1 LEVPAFAKIN
11 LTLEVLGRRDDG
23 YHEVRTILQTVDLA
37 DWLDIQPAPALLV
50 ECDDT
55 TLSGEANLVWRAAVA
70 LAQRYGIEPK
80 ARIFIRKEIPAGM
93 GLGGGSSDAAAALA
107 ALNRLWGLSLSREEL
122 AQVAADVGSDVPFFL
137 WGGTALAEGR
147 GERITPLRPLAPVS
161 VLLIC
166 PNVTIPN
173 KTARLYSRVTPAHYS
188 NGGTT
193 RRALKTLM
201 AGQSVVDSIYNA
213 FEEVAF
219 QEFPGLGQLR
229 RRIEELSVALPHLS
243 GAGPALFC
251 LPSSEE
257 EHQRVTKALQYDVK
271 AYLVD
276 VTGGSP
282 HPFNPHPN
290 LSPYEGGRN

>member
-23 YHEVRTILQTVDLA
+23 YHEVRTILQTIDLA
-37 DWLDIQPAPALLV
+37 DWLDIQPAPTLLV

-55 TLSGEANLVWRAAVA
+55 SLNGEANLVWRAAVA
-70 LAQRYGIEPK
+70 LAQSQGIEPK
-80 ARIFIRKEIPAGM
+80 ARIFIRKGIPAGM
-93 GLGGGSSDAAAALA
+93 GLGGGSSDAASALV
-107 ALNRLWGLSLSREEL
+107 ALNRLWGLYLSVEDL

-147 GERITPLRPLAPVS
+147 GERITPLPPLAPVP

-166 PNVTIPN
+166 PKETMPG
-173 KTARLYSRVTPAHYS
+173 KTARLYSRLTPAHYS
-188 NGGTT
+188 DGGTT
-193 RRALKTLM
+193 CRALKTLR
-201 AGQSVVDSIYNA
+201 AGQSVADSICNV

-219 QEFPGLGQLR
+219 REFPGLGQLYR
-229 RRIEELSVALPHLS
+229 RVEGLSAARPHLS

-257 EHQRVTKALQYDVK
+257 EHQRVAKALQSCGVK
-271 AYLVD
+271 AYLIHA
-276 VTGGSP
+276 TAGSGP
-282 HPFNPHPN
+282 HPRP
-290 LSPYEGGRN
+290 LSQGERGDL